1 MAPLR
6 FLCILILLVPFLMV
20 SPATKADAARGTTP
34 ASDTSPSGARKKS
47 APTVAFRRVA
57 EPNEHAFTM
66 LVPRGWLVEGGIFR
80 VDPNRVGGT
89 MNSIEAKC
97 DISVKSDNAGTV
109 MLRRLPKYNFADG
122 PMLPPTHGPGMNYNG
137 ALVTPLPTVTNYL
150 MWVLHQTRPG
160 IGDVRIV
167 RQEPLPKLAD
177 LFRRLSAPMN
187 TSLAQVGIRP
197 PSYHAGFLIVEYS
210 ENNRRFKE
218 LLYTVL
224 IDARASMAVWAND
237 MTTTMRAPVEE
248 ADRWKPVMD
257 IVANSVQLD
266 PKWVAGELRG
276 QGERADIAKKLVND
290 LAKIDRE
297 IATHRTRTQQ
307 GIQTD
312 QYLTITGQNDYTN
325 PYTGKVERDTG
336 EWSRRWV
343 NASGEYIYSND
354 TNYDPNADPNNPRHD
369 YRLTKARR

>member
-1 MAPLR
+1 
-6 FLCILILLVPFLMV
+6 
-20 SPATKADAARGTTP
+20 
-34 ASDTSPSGARKKS
+34 
-47 APTVAFRRVA
+47 
-57 EPNEHAFTM
+57 M

-137 ALVTPLPTVTNYL
+137 ALVTPMPTVDNYL
-150 MWVLHQTRPG
+150 MWLLNQTRPG

-167 RQEPLPKLAD
+167 RREPLPKLAD

-187 TSLAQVGIRP
+187 NSLARVGIRP

-210 ENNRRFKE
+210 ENGRRFKE

-237 MTTTMRAPVEE
+237 MTTMMRAPVDE
-248 ADRWKPVMD
+248 ADRWKPVLD

-266 PKWVAGELRG
+266 SRWIAGELRG

-297 IATHRTRTQQ
+297 IAAHRTRTQQ
-307 GIQTD
+307 EIQTD

-343 NASGEYIYSND
+343 NSSGEYIYSND
-354 TNYDPNADPNNPRHD
+354 TSYDPNADPNNPRHD
-369 YRLTKARR
+369 YRLTRARR

>member
-1 MAPLR
+1 M
-6 FLCILILLVPFLMV
+6 
-20 SPATKADAARGTTP
+20 SKADAAQGATTSSGKP
-34 ASDTSPSGARKKS
+34 LSGARKGV

-57 EPNEHAFTM
+57 EPNEHAFSM

-137 ALVTPLPTVTNYL
+137 ALVTPMPTVDNYL
-150 MWVLHQTRPG
+150 MWLLNQTRPG

-167 RQEPLPKLAD
+167 RREPLPKLAD

-187 TSLAQVGIRP
+187 NSLARVGIRP

-210 ENNRRFKE
+210 ENGRRFKE

-237 MTTTMRAPVEE
+237 MTTMMRAPVDE
-248 ADRWKPVMD
+248 ADRWKPVLD

-266 PKWVAGELRG
+266 SRWIAGELRG

-297 IATHRTRTQQ
+297 IAAHRTRTQQ
-307 GIQTD
+307 EIQTD

-343 NASGEYIYSND
+343 NSSGEYIYSND
-354 TNYDPNADPNNPRHD
+354 TSYDPNADPNNPRHD
-369 YRLTKARR
+369 YRLTRARR